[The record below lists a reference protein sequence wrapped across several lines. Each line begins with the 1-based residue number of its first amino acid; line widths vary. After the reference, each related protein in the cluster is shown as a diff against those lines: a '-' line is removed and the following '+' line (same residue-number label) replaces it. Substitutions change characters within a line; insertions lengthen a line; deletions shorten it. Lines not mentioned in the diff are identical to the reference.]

1 MSACLFGYVI
11 FGSVS
16 PFPSSAIYYALRAP
30 GKHHVTFEATQ
41 FTTFDHLTKTATEAI
56 NVTLSTRG
64 I

>member
-1 MSACLFGYVI
+1 VI